1 MSDQY
6 DLEASVVELDI
17 NSTVD
22 NSSKVSYV
30 LSSYSANR
38 KKIEVNP
45 PRLLIN
51 YKETLKA
58 KGCTWNAS
66 YQAWTFENGMT
77 ETIDAIMQNIVRG
90 VQPKDNNID
99 INYEKKSS
107 SSTGSYTKRA
117 TNKQFVFFEVAS
129 VAVDDQWM
137 IIFDKDPTLWTTKS
151 VVQGG
156 TVNKP
161 FVKSFTITNGNEDRL
176 VIIHDFEWKIE
187 GETRQHTLKKLI

>member
-6 DLEASVVELDI
+6 EFETSVVDLDI
-17 NSTVD
+17 NSEGD
-22 NSSKVSYV
+22 ASPKMSYV
-30 LSSYSANR
+30 LSSYTPNR

-66 YQAWTFENGMT
+66 YQTWTFENGMT
-77 ETIDAIMQNIVRG
+77 ETIDAIMQNIMKG

-99 INYEKKSS
+99 INYEKKT
-107 SSTGSYTKRA
+107 STGAYPKRQS
-117 TNKQFVFFEVAS
+117 NKQFVFFEVAS

-137 IIFDKDPTLWTTKS
+137 VMFDKDPSLWTVKS

-156 TVNKP
+156 TATKS

-176 VIIHDFEWKIE
+176 VVIHDFEWKIE
-187 GETRQHTLKKLI
+187 GESRQHTLKKLI